1 MPFETEV
8 SISRHLIHAT
18 SGFLVAVLLM
28 SPLIAV
34 ADSRGIDLSDSD
46 DKSYGIAYNVAKI
59 GWHVNADT
67 ESNIDGDNS
76 YPSVGLRTDAIIMG
90 LLVCN
95 VLASFAGCVLIA
107 IHSDTTPD
115 KHCH

>member
-8 SISRHLIHAT
+8 SISRHLIQAT
-18 SGFLVAVLLM
+18 TGFLVAVLFI

-34 ADSRGIDLSDSD
+34 ADSRGIDSIDSD
-46 DKSYGIAYNVAKI
+46 DKSHDIAYNVAKNS
-59 GWHVNADT
+59 WHAGADT
-67 ESNIDGDNS
+67 ESNFDGDGN
-76 YPSVGLRTDAIIMG
+76 YLAAGLRTDAIIMG

-107 IHSDTTPD
+107 IHSDTTSD
-115 KHCH
+115 KQCC

>member
-46 DKSYGIAYNVAKI
+46 DKSYGIA
-59 GWHVNADT
+59 
-67 ESNIDGDNS
+67 
-76 YPSVGLRTDAIIMG
+76 
-90 LLVCN
+90 
-95 VLASFAGCVLIA
+95 
-107 IHSDTTPD
+107 
-115 KHCH
+115 

>member
-59 GWHVNADT
+59 SWHASADT
-67 ESNIDGDNS
+67 ESNIDRDNS
-76 YPSVGLRTDAIIMG
+76 YPSAGLRTDAIIMG

-107 IHSDTTPD
+107 IRSDTTSD
-115 KHCH
+115 KHCR

>member
-8 SISRHLIHAT
+8 SISRHLIQAT
-18 SGFLVAVLLM
+18 TGFLVAVLFI

-34 ADSRGIDLSDSD
+34 ADSRGIDSIDSD
-46 DKSYGIAYNVAKI
+46 DKSHDIAYNVAKNS
-59 GWHVNADT
+59 WHAGADT
-67 ESNIDGDNS
+67 ESNFDGDGN
-76 YPSVGLRTDAIIMG
+76 YLAAGLRTDDIIMG

-107 IHSDTTPD
+107 IHSDTTSD
-115 KHCH
+115 KHCC